1 MDDSPSI
8 CDEVI
13 YWEAEPKSNDE
24 AKSKNE
30 ETETVLTNFNEIIEL
45 VKHNMS
51 IFYLLFY

>member
-30 ETETVLTNFNEIIEL
+30 ETETVLKIL
-45 VKHNMS
+45 MK
-51 IFYLLFY
+51 